1 MPVKI
6 KLVLIYVILGIFVTV
21 SIIPFYWSTISSFK
35 PRYEIFE
42 NPSIIIKNFTLA
54 NYDKLFTETLYLRW
68 FLNSIFVA
76 SVYTLLV
83 LFFCSLAGF
92 AFAKYSF
99 PGKKALF
106 LIILASMIIPI
117 WMIIL
122 PLFIWFSRLGLMN
135 TYWAL
140 ILPGSANAF
149 GIFLMRQYIQGVPSE
164 IIDSARI
171 DGCSEFRIYFQ
182 IVLPIIK
189 PALGALGIFA
199 FLFSWN
205 NFISPVIFMR
215 SVDMY
220 TLPIGLASFIG
231 QKNPEYAMLM
241 AGGIISVI
249 PLLFVFLRL
258 QKQLVAGLTLG
269 AVKE

>member
-1 MPVKI
+1 MKI
-6 KLVLIYVILGIFVTV
+6 KLVPIYVLLGIFATI
-21 SIIPFYWSTISSFK
+21 SIIPFYWATVSSFK

-42 NPSIIIKNFTLA
+42 RPSIILRNFTLA
-54 NYDKLFTETLYLRW
+54 NYRQLFTETLYVRW
-68 FLNSIFVA
+68 FLNSVFIA
-76 SVYTLLV
+76 LVYTLLV

-92 AFAKYSF
+92 AFAKYNF
-99 PGKKALF
+99 FGKKVLF
-106 LIILASMIIPI
+106 LIILGSMIIPI
-117 WMIIL
+117 WTIVL

-149 GIFLMRQYIQGVPSE
+149 GIFLMRQYIQGIPSE
-164 IIDSARI
+164 IMDSARM
-171 DGCSEFRIYFQ
+171 DGCSEFRIYLQ
-182 IVLPIIK
+182 IILPLIK
-189 PALGALGIFA
+189 PAIGALGIFA
-199 FLFSWN
+199 YLFSWN

-215 SVDMY
+215 TTDMY

-249 PLLFVFLRL
+249 PLLVIFLRL

-269 AVKE
+269 AVKN